1 MTRLLKKCWL
11 IWLGIGLVA
20 TVWLLAWIDQREVLT
35 ITTPTEQP
43 PQPEYVMRHFK
54 LVELDSQGVPLRW
67 LSADVLAHF
76 PNAITELEKPW
87 LRIKSTT
94 GGMWVVTADKG
105 SIYNETEITL
115 KDNVVVARSA
125 NDRLRDTLAIY
136 TEALNY
142 SLENNIGETD
152 NPVTITSGSH
162 QVTAVGMKVLVNEQR
177 LKLKSKVRG
186 QYIASDHPS

>member
-1 MTRLLKKCWL
+1 MTRLLKRCWL
-11 IWLGIGLVA
+11 VWLGIGMVA

-35 ITTPTEQP
+35 TTAPTEP
-43 PQPEYVMRHFK
+43 SRQPEYVMRHFK
-54 LVELDSQGVPLRW
+54 LVELDSQGAPLRW
-67 LSADVLAHF
+67 LSADVLEHF

-87 LRIKSTT
+87 LRIKSSTD
-94 GGMWVVTADKG
+94 GVWVVTADKG
-105 SIYNETEITL
+105 SIYNEKEITL

-125 NDRLRDTLAIY
+125 NDRLQDTLAIY
-136 TEALNY
+136 TEVLNF

-162 QVTAVGMKVLVNEQR
+162 QVKAVGMKVLVNDQR

-186 QYIASDHPS
+186 QYIAGDHPS